1 MGQEYNQTPLIHHG
15 ALGETLLTLL
25 PHPQQVLS
33 NTFLG
38 LSFCLLHGLAQKL
51 MQFVLQRDFYISI
64 LLYQQFQIQGLS
76 KKQKQKQNKSA
87 HTNHQYFNF
96 EQYQWFIPS

>member
-15 ALGETLLTLL
+15 ALVETLINPL
-25 PHPQQVLS
+25 PHLQQALS

-38 LSFCLLHGLAQKL
+38 LSFCLLHGFAQKL
-51 MQFVLQRDFYISI
+51 MQFVLQRDFYVSI

-76 KKQKQKQNKSA
+76 KKNKTKQKCS
-87 HTNHQYFNF
+87 
-96 EQYQWFIPS
+96 YQPSIFQL